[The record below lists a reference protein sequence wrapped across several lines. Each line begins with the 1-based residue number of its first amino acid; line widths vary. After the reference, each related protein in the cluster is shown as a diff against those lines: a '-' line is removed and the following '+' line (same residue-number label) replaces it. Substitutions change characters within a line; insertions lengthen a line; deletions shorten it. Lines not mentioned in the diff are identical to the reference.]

1 MKGGSVVIWMHS
13 AFRMIV
19 FGYQRACAALR
30 GTSLSS
36 CIVPEMHISL
46 KAEPDH
52 CKCFVFP
59 SDDLGSDERLLV
71 VFISSREGRV
81 REIQFSLGVQR
92 NFPDKFALRLTLS
105 RNNG

>member
-1 MKGGSVVIWMHS
+1 MHS

-81 REIQFSLGVQR
+81 REIQFSLGVWPQIG
-92 NFPDKFALRLTLS
+92 PSAVLRAVDRCLWYLS
-105 RNNG
+105 P